1 MCAPSSLR
9 VSSFLPIFVSTA
21 LILGGGGADTL
32 ASPTELT
39 RVWEVEDAVA
49 LVFAHDD
56 AEGLVWKVAL
66 LEGELTKVC

>member
-1 MCAPSSLR
+1 VPLAPFEFPHFFPSL
-9 VSSFLPIFVSTA
+9 FLQRLSW
-21 LILGGGGADTL
+21 GGGGADTL